1 VRRVHLSMVLAEPNC
16 KMKNFILKGS
26 CATVVVGTLLLSGA
40 IIANAQTTYP
50 SNTTTTVATSTSS
63 CMLNGQPVPC
73 GQLFKSVGW
82 FAGIGLG
89 LIILFIVISILCLI
103 FWIFMLVDAI
113 KKPIQHKPLWI
124 IILLLFGIIGAIV
137 YYFAVKR
144 SVDPLVSGNI
154 QNNNTITPN
163 NTPPPTSQI

>member
-1 VRRVHLSMVLAEPNC
+1 M
-16 KMKNFILKGS
+16 MKDLILKGS
-26 CATVVVGTLLLSGA
+26 CAAVVICALLAGGVMV
-40 IIANAQTTYP
+40 ANGQVYP
-50 SNTTTTVATSTSS
+50 LNTTTVATSTSS
-63 CMLNGQPVPC
+63 CTVNGQSVPC
-73 GQLFKSVGW
+73 GQLFKSIGW

-89 LIILFIVISILCLI
+89 LIILFIVIAILCFI

-144 SVDPLVSGNI
+144 SADPLVSGNI
-154 QNNNTITPN
+154 QKNNITTPSS
-163 NTPPPTSQI
+163 TPPPTSQI

>member
-1 VRRVHLSMVLAEPNC
+1 
-16 KMKNFILKGS
+16 MKDFILKGS
-26 CATVVVGTLLLSGA
+26 CAAVAVYALLLSSVA
-40 IIANAQTTYP
+40 VVNAQNYP
-50 SNTTTTVATSTSS
+50 SDVTTTIATSTSS
-63 CMLNGQPVPC
+63 CMVNGQPVPC

-144 SVDPLVSGNI
+144 SADPLVSGNI
-154 QNNNTITPN
+154 QNNNVATPSS
-163 NTPPPTSQI
+163 TPPPTSQI

>member
-1 VRRVHLSMVLAEPNC
+1 
-16 KMKNFILKGS
+16 MKDFILKGS
-26 CATVVVGTLLLSGA
+26 CSAVAVYALLLSSVA
-40 IIANAQTTYP
+40 VVNAQNYP
-50 SNTTTTVATSTSS
+50 SDVTTTIATSTSS
-63 CMLNGQPVPC
+63 CMVNGQPVPC

-144 SVDPLVSGNI
+144 SADPLVSGNI
-154 QNNNTITPN
+154 QNNNVTTPSS
-163 NTPPPTSQI
+163 TPPPTSQI

>member
-1 VRRVHLSMVLAEPNC
+1 M
-16 KMKNFILKGS
+16 MKGFILKGTCVAVAV
-26 CATVVVGTLLLSGA
+26 CALLVGGV
-40 IIANAQTTYP
+40 IIANGQTYP
-50 SNTTTTVATSTSS
+50 SNTTTVATSTSN
-63 CMLNGQPVPC
+63 CTVNGQPVPC
-73 GQLFKSVGW
+73 GQLFKSIGW
-82 FAGIGLG
+82 FAGIGFG

-144 SVDPLVSGNI
+144 SADPLVSGNI
-154 QNNNTITPN
+154 QKNNITTPTS
-163 NTPPPTSQI
+163 TPPPTIG